1 MAARC
6 HMLVWYINGFHINL
20 LVDKQTEKYKQFNL
34 IAERHRK
41 YIGRNLSLKP
51 NTKLA
56 LGLKLGPNHQGAFST
71 RKSEFR
77 HF

>member
-34 IAERHRK
+34 IAEDTE
-41 YIGRNLSLKP
+41 
-51 NTKLA
+51 NTSGTILV
-56 LGLKLGPNHQGAFST
+56 
-71 RKSEFR
+71 
-77 HF
+77 